1 MPIPP
6 FTDPRTLLK
15 RHGLRPKRAYSQNFL
30 VSRSAVERIAAAAHL
45 REGEPVVEL
54 GGGLGTLT
62 AELMRAGGRVL
73 VVEPDPQM
81 RAVLQSELGPHGL
94 EVMDGDA
101 TQVDFGELGA
111 RLGGTPCVAG
121 NLPYA
126 ITGAILRNLV
136 QQRDR
141 ISRAV
146 IMIQKEVRDRLL
158 AAAGERDYGA
168 LTVFTANAFEVRPVM
183 IVPAGAFHP
192 APRVRSAVVELVP
205 RTQPLAEETPAFRQV
220 VRAAFQARRKTLRNA
235 LAQAGTTG
243 AAQRA
248 LAAAGIDAGRR
259 GETLE
264 IAEFDRLG
272 RAWAEIDSPK
282 E

>member
-1 MPIPP
+1 
-6 FTDPRTLLK
+6 
-15 RHGLRPKRAYSQNFL
+15 
-30 VSRSAVERIAAAAHL
+30 
-45 REGEPVVEL
+45 
-54 GGGLGTLT
+54 
-62 AELMRAGGRVL
+62 
-73 VVEPDPQM
+73 
-81 RAVLQSELGPHGL
+81 
-94 EVMDGDA
+94 
-101 TQVDFGELGA
+101 
-111 RLGGTPCVAG
+111 
-121 NLPYA
+121 
-126 ITGAILRNLV
+126 
-136 QQRDR
+136 
-141 ISRAV
+141 
-146 IMIQKEVRDRLL
+146 
-158 AAAGERDYGA
+158 
-168 LTVFTANAFEVRPVM
+168 
-183 IVPAGAFHP
+183 
-192 APRVRSAVVELVP
+192 VELVP